1 MAEPHFDRI
10 ALIGIG
16 LIGSSLA
23 RVIRREGLAGHVAI
37 STRSAGTLAR
47 AEELGLGDSYSTDP
61 AIAVRDADLVIVSVP
76 VGASGDVADA
86 IALGRARTVLDLA
99 GVGFCDSVGVSVL
112 LQARQRAQRAGT
124 VLVMRGV
131 RATVVR
137 VLDIAGLTA
146 VLPVDG
152 GREGVRSAAT

>member
-1 MAEPHFDRI
+1 MNGPAEHPSLTLTEEPGAAVLTARGDLDYFTASGFADRI
-10 ALIGIG
+10 
-16 LIGSSLA
+16 
-23 RVIRREGLAGHVAI
+23 
-37 STRSAGTLAR
+37 
-47 AEELGLGDSYSTDP
+47 
-61 AIAVRDADLVIVSVP
+61 
-76 VGASGDVADA
+76 ADA